1 MSTERAHACYTL
13 AELFALKRA
22 CPGKHWVVVI
32 LILLLAEA
40 GEQVTMSQIAGR
52 MNFSRAAATG
62 VIDAAEELGLVA
74 RFHSTGSD
82 RRKIYVRLTVRG
94 LALVRALNFH
104 ATAAA

>member
-1 MSTERAHACYTL
+1 MSTYTL

-40 GEQVTMSQIAGR
+40 GEQMTMSQIAGR
-52 MNFSRAAATG
+52 MRFSRAAATG
-62 VIDAAEELGLVA
+62 VVDAAEELGLVA
-74 RFHSTGSD
+74 RFHATGRD
-82 RRKIYVRLTVRG
+82 QRNVYVRLTARG
-94 LALVRALNFH
+94 LALVGALKSH